1 VNRVLGRGRV
11 RHAIRQSGSRLS
23 ALGSRLSA
31 LGSRLSIVYLI
42 LFGGCGDESSAPQL
56 KTSDAETRPSLI
68 AEADR
73 QFDFGDVIG
82 KPGQKMDHRYRLVNP
97 SRLDVKLVEVVN
109 RKSCCGLI
117 TVGKQVLH
125 PGDATDVTVTLV
137 VGDKFG
143 GVVHETEVV
152 TDLPTDASI
161 VLRTSATAHPA
172 FRFEEIASPESEGE
186 ASGGFTKPRRAEVRV
201 FATGTAADPIAD
213 LDRLELRSTIKA
225 EWMGSKEPV
234 RSDDVLKIESR
245 RLTAWLDT
253 AGPTGDRRAEL
264 LLCEGAKVLAKHV
277 VAWEVVSPIAISP
290 KIIVIMP
297 GKRDYQT
304 LVQSRDHKAFR
315 ITKIECRT
323 PGLKAHAASDTPA
336 STQIVNVECSPEA
349 VKERGSITVSV
360 DHPDLGSVDLPFV
373 VLD

>member
-1 VNRVLGRGRV
+1 
-11 RHAIRQSGSRLS
+11 
-23 ALGSRLSA
+23 
-31 LGSRLSIVYLI
+31 
-42 LFGGCGDESSAPQL
+42 
-56 KTSDAETRPSLI
+56 
-68 AEADR
+68 
-73 QFDFGDVIG
+73 VIG

-172 FRFEEIASPESEGE
+172 FRFEELSSSESEGE
-186 ASGGFTKPRRAEVRV
+186 ASLEFTKPRRAEVRV

-213 LDRLELRSTIKA
+213 LDRLELRSTVKA
-225 EWMGSKEPV
+225 EWTGSKEPV
-234 RSDDVLKIESR
+234 RSDDALRIESR

-264 LLCEGAKVLAKHV
+264 LLRDGAKVLANHV
-277 VAWEVVSPIAISP
+277 VAWEVTAPITVSP
-290 KIIVIMP
+290 KVLVIKA
-297 GKRDYQT
+297 GQRDYQF
-304 LVQSRDHKAFR
+304 LVQSGNQKPFR
-315 ITKIECRT
+315 ITRVDCKVPGIEAR
-323 PGLKAHAASDTPA
+323 AASDAPA
-336 STQIVNVECSPEA
+336 VTQIVKVECSPQA
-349 VKERGSITVSV
+349 GQERGTITISTN
-360 DHPDLGSVDLPFV
+360 HPALSTVDLPFV
-373 VLD
+373 FLE